1 MRVLYVDDEKD
12 ILDLAQM
19 FFEEHGID
27 IDTFTSP
34 IEALQMAAQIN
45 YSVILSDARMPE
57 MSGFEFYSKLRGEIG
72 FKGRFMLV
80 SGHYDYSD
88 MAHALEGIDGII
100 LKPVEFDNLLSLIK
114 NLKIDP

>member
-1 MRVLYVDDEKD
+1 MNVMYVDDESD

-19 FFEEHGID
+19 FFKDHGIN

-34 IEALQMAAQIN
+34 LEALQMAAKKN
-45 YSVILSDARMPE
+45 YSIILSDARMPE
-57 MSGFEFYSKLRGEIG
+57 MSGFDFYAKLRGELG

-88 MAHALEGIDGII
+88 SAQILEGIDGII
-100 LKPVEFDNLLSLIK
+100 LKPVEFDHLLSLIK
-114 NLKIDP
+114 KLEIDC

>member
-1 MRVLYVDDEKD
+1 MNVMYVDDESD

-19 FFEEHGID
+19 FFKDHGID

-34 IEALQMAAQIN
+34 VEALQMAAQKN

-57 MSGFEFYSKLRGEIG
+57 MSGFDFYAKLRGDLG

-88 MAHALEGIDGII
+88 SAQALEGIDGII
-100 LKPVEFDNLLSLIK
+100 LKPVEFDHLLSLIK
-114 NLKIDP
+114 NLELDR